1 MFRFLRL
8 VIYLGVLGAFI
19 WFGTTVQLGRRTL
32 FGHLG
37 NIWKTHESQDL
48 VDGTKERVGGLVDQA
63 SDRVVKGVGKNTA
76 GRGSSQGELPGK
88 QGAAPMEDVQGKDR
102 KALRGIL
109 GRGLDNP

>member
-8 VIYLGVLGAFI
+8 VIYLGVLCAFI
-19 WFGTTVQLGRRTL
+19 WFGTTVELGQRTL

-48 VDGTKERVGGLVDQA
+48 VDGTKQKVGGLVDRA
-63 SDRVVKGVGKNTA
+63 SDRVVKGVGKNTT
-76 GRGSSQGELPGK
+76 GRPSSQGETPGRE
-88 QGAAPMEDVQGKDR
+88 GAAPLEDVSGQDR

-109 GRGLDNP
+109 GRSLDKP